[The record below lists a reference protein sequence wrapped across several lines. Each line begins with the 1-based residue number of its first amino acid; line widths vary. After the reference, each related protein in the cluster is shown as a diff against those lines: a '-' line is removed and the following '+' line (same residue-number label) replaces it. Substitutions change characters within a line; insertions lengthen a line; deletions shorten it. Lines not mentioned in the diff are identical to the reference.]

1 MEQKNLL
8 RQEDIINLPPQDRIQ
23 GFDVRPGFYEIN
35 GASAFPNG
43 VNFTIISFGA
53 VSCTLLLFHRRERTP
68 YARLP
73 FPAHYRVGNVF
84 SMFVYGLEID
94 EFEYAKEAVHL
105 EVEEY
110 ILKPVNSLEL
120 TNVFT
125 QLKIKLDQ
133 EISEKRSAQ
142 ILQKYYMESLPLLHH
157 DG

>member
-84 SMFVYGLEID
+84 LH
-94 EFEYAKEAVHL
+94 AV
-105 EVEEY
+105 ERCVAW
-110 ILKPVNSLEL
+110 
-120 TNVFT
+120 
-125 QLKIKLDQ
+125 KLMNLNTPTP
-133 EISEKRSAQ
+133 STA
-142 ILQKYYMESLPLLHH
+142 PLSRRRA
-157 DG
+157 